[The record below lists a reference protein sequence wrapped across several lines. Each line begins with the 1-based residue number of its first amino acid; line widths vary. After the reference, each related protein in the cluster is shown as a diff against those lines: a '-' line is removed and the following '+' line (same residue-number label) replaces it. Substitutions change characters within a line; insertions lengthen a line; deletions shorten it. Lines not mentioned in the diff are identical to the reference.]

1 VSVPAPTQNA
11 VHGELELLLVGG
23 GLQAGLIALSVLARR
38 PEARLAVVE
47 AGPSLGGNHTWCL
60 HREHVPASARK
71 WVEPLFAH
79 HWDGYEVR
87 FPRLSRAFDSPYSAI
102 TSARL
107 AEVVGAAI
115 ADARGATC
123 YLGRRAERTAEHE
136 VELDDGS
143 RLEARVVIDARGPT
157 LEGTERR
164 SGFQKFLGLEI
175 ELENPHRVERPILM
189 DATVLQRDG
198 FRFFYVLPFSPCR
211 LLVEVTYFS
220 RNPDLDAVVARA
232 DVLEY
237 AARLGPIAH
246 VLREETGV
254 LPMPWKTSPVEPGRS
269 PLAAGYRG
277 GWFHPGTGYS
287 LPIALR
293 LACYV
298 GERAPGDVFGPD
310 LTRMYRAQ
318 RRQARFAE
326 RLNGLLFRGFAPE
339 DMRNVFERFYGLPQA
354 LIQRFYALS
363 TTWAD
368 RLRIVGGRPPRGF
381 SVSELLAPSRT
392 G

>member
-1 VSVPAPTQNA
+1 MIFSVQTHNA
-11 VHGELELLLVGG
+11 AQGELELLLVGG
-23 GLQAGLIALSVLARR
+23 GLQAGLIALAVLARR

-60 HREHVPASARK
+60 HRAHVPESART

-79 HWDGYEVR
+79 HWNGYEVR
-87 FPRLSRAFDSPYSAI
+87 FPRLSRTFDVPYAAI

-107 AEVVGAAI
+107 AAVVGDAI
-115 ADARGATC
+115 AGADGASC
-123 YLGRRAERTAEHE
+123 HLGRRAERTAEHE

-157 LEGTERR
+157 LEGIAGN
-164 SGFQKFLGLEI
+164 SGFQKFLGLEV
-175 ELENPHRVERPILM
+175 EFERPHRVERPILM
-189 DATVLQRDG
+189 DATVPQRDG
-198 FRFFYVLPFSPCR
+198 FRFFYVLPFSPRR

-220 RNPDLDAVVARA
+220 RTADLDRVAARA

-237 AARLGPIAH
+237 AARLGPIGQ
-246 VLREETGV
+246 VPREETGI
-254 LPMPWKTSPVEPGRS
+254 LSMPWKSVPVDPGRS

-293 LACYV
+293 LACYL

-326 RLNGLLFRGFAPE
+326 RLNGLLFRCFAPE
-339 DMRNVFERFYGLPQA
+339 DMRNVFERFYGLPEA
-354 LIQRFYALS
+354 LIQRFFALS

-368 RLRIVGGRPPRGF
+368 RVRIVGGRPPRGF
-381 SVSELLAPSRT
+381 SVSRLLALSRA